1 MKKILLGTLMALSLS
16 LSASASVTTA
26 TQDDGFNLH
35 LSYPAIHTDKAST
48 TVTIN
53 KFIRLY
59 TDEAIKA
66 YRSNRYDEVSM
77 HYETTFENDRYVSV
91 ILHVLYQGKY
101 LAHPE
106 NYAYGLIFDKR
117 TGDRADLSSE
127 VIWPS
132 PASIL
137 KGLSNKE
144 YVLLN
149 EQDQSVDYDG
159 PGIAYEH
166 LLKERRD
173 AQKVVSS
180 MQKPDYERI
189 LKEQRD
195 AQNSV
200 SNGGAD
206 RKADKGKDTQ

>member
-59 TDEAIKA
+59 TDEAIKT

-77 HYETTFENDRYVSV
+77 HYETTFENDHYVSV
-91 ILHVLYQGKY
+91 VLHVLYQGKY

-106 NYAYGLIFDKR
+106 SYAYGLIFDKR

-137 KGLSNKE
+137 KGLVNRE

-149 EQDQSVDYDG
+149 EQDQSIVYDSSFKPLRMVNNFYLTKDG
-159 PGIAYEH
+159 HLALLYQPGDVAPFSHGALHVLLPI
-166 LLKERRD
+166 LLK
-173 AQKVVSS
+173 
-180 MQKPDYERI
+180 
-189 LKEQRD
+189 
-195 AQNSV
+195 
-200 SNGGAD
+200 
-206 RKADKGKDTQ
+206 